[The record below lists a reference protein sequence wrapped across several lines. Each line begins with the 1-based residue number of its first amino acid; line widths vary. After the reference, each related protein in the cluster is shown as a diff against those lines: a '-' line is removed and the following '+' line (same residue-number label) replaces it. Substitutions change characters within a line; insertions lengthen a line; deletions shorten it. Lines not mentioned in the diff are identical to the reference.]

1 MSKANEYEV
10 RVVKWEGRDDL
21 SGPAMFRK
29 ADGEKVVAAW
39 VPGTEMRAVDSDRGV
54 VAVIDAPDSDRV
66 YFYLDA

>member
-1 MSKANEYEV
+1 V
-10 RVVKWEGRDDL
+10 RVVKWEGRDDV

-39 VPGTEMRAVDSDRGV
+39 VEGTEMHAIDSERGA
-54 VAVIDAPDSDRV
+54 VAVIDPPDSDRV